1 MNMNMNYKN
10 HDTKFTEPSL
20 TKDLDQ
26 LLDQLS
32 LEEIERL
39 IHYLRILE
47 LSNRLSLISIIGYIL
62 ATAFI
67 VIKYIITNDITL
79 SIQSF
84 IVPQSFALIVL
95 LISFKVDRYSMDKIK
110 AIEDIA
116 KTRYL
121 RENNSK

>member
-1 MNMNMNYKN
+1 MNCKK
-10 HDTKFTEPSL
+10 HDSRIIEPSL

-67 VIKYIITNDITL
+67 VIKFIITNDITL

-84 IVPQSFALIVL
+84 IIPQSFALIVL

-116 KTRYL
+116 KMRYL
-121 RENNSK
+121 RENNNK

>member
-1 MNMNMNYKN
+1 MNCKK

-121 RENNSK
+121 REMNSKNNKK